1 MAERSYGQYCPIATA
16 LDLLGDRWTLLIL
29 RELLGGSRR
38 YSDLRAEL
46 PGIATNLLSDRLRL
60 LSAEGLVEQ
69 FDVPAPVA
77 RTLYR
82 LTDAGWKYVVPV
94 IGALARFGSG
104 RLGPEAGRAISP
116 LTGFLAGIVV
126 GFDGH
131 RARNLNEDYRAVIDG
146 RVFDFGVQDGH
157 FCAAREAP
165 VAELHAHAID
175 LAVARRR
182 HAGALPVSRIELR
195 GQAAAT
201 ARFLAV
207 FQLKVAE
214 EPIHGADP
222 DPDGGA
228 RPPRR

>member
-1 MAERSYGQYCPIATA
+1 MAARSYGQYCPIATA

-29 RELLGGSRR
+29 RELLGGPRR

-69 FDVPAPVA
+69 FDVPAPMA

-82 LTDAGWKYVVPV
+82 LTDTGWKHVVPV

-104 RLGPEAGRAISP
+104 RLGPEAGRVISP

-131 RARNLNEDYRAVIDG
+131 RARSLNEDYRAVIDG
-146 RVFDFGVQDGH
+146 RVFDFGVQDGYLRS
-157 FCAAREAP
+157 AREAP
-165 VAELHAHAID
+165 VAELRAHASD
-175 LAVARRR
+175 LAEARRR
-182 HAGALPVSRIELR
+182 HAGALPPSRIELH

-207 FQLKVAE
+207 FQLKIAE
-214 EPIHGADP
+214 EPTHGAGP
-222 DPDGGA
+222 
-228 RPPRR
+228 

>member
-1 MAERSYGQYCPIATA
+1 MAARSYGQYCPIATA

-29 RELLGGSRR
+29 RELLGGPRR

-69 FDVPAPVA
+69 FDVPAPMA

-82 LTDAGWKYVVPV
+82 LTDTGWKYVVPV

-104 RLGPEAGRAISP
+104 RLGPEADRVISP

-157 FCAAREAP
+157 LRAAREAP
-165 VAELHAHAID
+165 VAELRAHASD
-175 LAVARRR
+175 LAQARRR
-182 HAGALPVSRIELR
+182 HAGALPSSRFELH

-207 FQLKVAE
+207 FQLKIA
-214 EPIHGADP
+214 
-222 DPDGGA
+222 
-228 RPPRR
+228 